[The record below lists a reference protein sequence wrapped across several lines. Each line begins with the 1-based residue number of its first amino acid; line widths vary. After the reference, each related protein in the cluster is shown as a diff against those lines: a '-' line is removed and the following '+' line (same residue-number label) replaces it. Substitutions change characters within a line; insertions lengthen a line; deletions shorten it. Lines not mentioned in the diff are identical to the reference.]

1 MKGVVDGRDMGEDGK
16 GNNIWGQDM
25 SKSRIMWDE
34 GKSTLYMDLLTS
46 FKRLRPSY
54 SIGYC

>member
-1 MKGVVDGRDMGEDGK
+1 MGEDGK